1 MPNSVSEVQEVYTML
16 GDYKAKHYTVIL
28 LGFASAY
35 LTKQVENKNKKR
47 HCTEIATVQSDAYK
61 IIIIIII
68 IIILI
73 IIIIIIII
81 NTQAHDGN
89 IASSITSPSYV
100 IPNSNL
106 SQLIRKSPSI

>member
-1 MPNSVSEVQEVYTML
+1 M
-16 GDYKAKHYTVIL
+16 
-28 LGFASAY
+28 
-35 LTKQVENKNKKR
+35 KQ
-47 HCTEIATVQSDAYK
+47 IF
-61 IIIIIII
+61 
-68 IIILI
+68 I